1 MTVIRSCVPR
11 SCFGYRPIDEAAAP
25 ATPVEGDDRFPEA
38 KVPATQVLQPGIVR
52 DPDIV
57 VQTRKDANKKRQLAA
72 QLPNK
77 VLAAIYD
84 HLDRH
89 PDASNNMIAEWLKR
103 DSEIAPLVA
112 HLKPRSLADKIG
124 ELRPR

>member
-1 MTVIRSCVPR
+1 MKKKQEP
-11 SCFGYRPIDEAAAP
+11 GKPGP
-25 ATPVEGDDRFPEA
+25 
-38 KVPATQVLQPGIVR
+38 TQVLQPGIVR

-57 VQTRKDANKKRQLAA
+57 VQTRTDANEKRRLAA

-77 VLAAIYD
+77 VLAAIYG

-89 PDASNNMIAEWLKR
+89 PDASNNDIANWLKG
-103 DSEIAPLVA
+103 DPEIAPLVA

-124 ELRPR
+124 AAREK